1 MIKKALTITLITVLG
16 ACSNGDDANRSSSDS
31 ATQKSSNTQIDA
43 TISSQKNDA
52 VPLDNAQI
60 DEIIAGEEAMIDKL
74 ENIIEDEFEELEAE
88 PEVKITL
95 QQGTEGQVEW
105 LTPDEMSQHA
115 SEMLIVTPDGERITR
130 KFAAGQSM
138 ALNESLPDGLYKWE
152 STVTPE
158 LDPYVKEEMRS
169 ARESGDLQA
178 QQEMAKK
185 FRAQGVFPSKK
196 ELKDNRQSGAFVVRD
211 GIATPTSSESSG
223 QDERG

>member
-1 MIKKALTITLITVLG
+1 MINKALAITLMTMLG
-16 ACSNGDDANRSSSDS
+16 ACSNGDEATRSSANS
-31 ATQKSSNTQIDA
+31 APQKSSNTQIGA
-43 TISSQKNDA
+43 IISSQQNVA
-52 VPLDNAQI
+52 VPIDNAQV
-60 DEIIAGEEAMIDKL
+60 DEFIAGEEAMIN
-74 ENIIEDEFEELEAE
+74 EIETIIEDEFEELEAE
-88 PEVKITL
+88 SEVKITL

-158 LDPYVKEEMRS
+158 LDPYVKEEMLS
-169 ARESGDLQA
+169 VRESGDLQA
-178 QQEMAKK
+178 QQDLAKK
-185 FRAQGVFPSKK
+185 FRAQGAFPSKK